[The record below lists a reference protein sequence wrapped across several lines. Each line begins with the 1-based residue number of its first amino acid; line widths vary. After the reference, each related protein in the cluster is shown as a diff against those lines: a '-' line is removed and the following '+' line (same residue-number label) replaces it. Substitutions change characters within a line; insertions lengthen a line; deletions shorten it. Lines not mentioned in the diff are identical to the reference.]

1 MAITYHAGRRI
12 QGGTAGTTFSDDFSI
27 NDWADLGGLV
37 RVSNDSLHMS
47 GRRDAREGAVY
58 DLGAGNV
65 SDTKWI
71 LRAKW
76 NVTRATGEVAS
87 GDLLYWGISSSDQ
100 NEIGDASQDFIGM
113 GTLVA
118 ASGTPRHDYWTQD
131 SDNQNLVTHEATSS
145 HVFTHPVVVET
156 IFVEIIRTSAT
167 TYTVE
172 LFSDHNYLVS
182 IEKNSQTCNSTI
194 ANLRYIKLCGHGGS
208 LATTQFQGDIYDLEF
223 YNNASSVAEANSN
236 FQVGSRWEQTN
247 TQNIFHLDD
256 VGFKLENGNEATNY
270 TSESWYE
277 QLSGETP

>member
-1 MAITYHAGRRI
+1 MAITYHAARRI

-71 LRAKW
+71 LRAKYD
-76 NVTRATGEVAS
+76 VTAENHTGTNSGNLVYFGLSDVNQGTGVAS
-87 GDLLYWGISSSDQ
+87 
-100 NEIGDASQDFIGM
+100 NQDFIGL
-113 GTLVA
+113 GAIVS
-118 ASGTPRHDYWTQD
+118 SGTYKYHPCEAV
-131 SDNQNLVTHEATSS
+131 NQNLLVSENNSPFAHL
-145 HVFTHPVVVET
+145 PVVET
-156 IFVEIIRTSAT
+156 IYVEIIRISSTS
-167 TYTVE
+167 YSVE
-172 LFSDHNYLVS
+172 LFSDPSYSTS
-182 IEKNSQTCNSTI
+182 IEKETDTCDANTD
-194 ANLRYIKLCGHGGS
+194 NLRYIKCVCGYGAQTG
-208 LATTQFQGDIYDLEF
+208 LGNLYQGNIYDLEF